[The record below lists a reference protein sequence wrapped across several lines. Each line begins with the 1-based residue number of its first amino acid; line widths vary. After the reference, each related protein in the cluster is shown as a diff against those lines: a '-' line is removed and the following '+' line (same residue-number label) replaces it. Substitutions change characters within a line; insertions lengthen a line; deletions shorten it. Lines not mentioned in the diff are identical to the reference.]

1 MEELQANKE
10 TASFP
15 MPDGVVAKQF
25 DTSSGAI
32 VSSGGAT
39 GYYTEDNLPDDSYT
53 VTEEDPYAA
62 LAQQAA
68 EGAQAT
74 DPAAT
79 ATDPATQPAA

>member
-1 MEELQANKE
+1 METLQADKE
-10 TASFP
+10 AAEFP

-25 DTSSGAI
+25 DTSTGAI
-32 VSSGGAT
+32 VSGGGAT

-53 VTEEDPYAA
+53 TTEEDPYAA

-74 DPAAT
+74 DSTQPADAT
-79 ATDPATQPAA
+79 TQPAA